1 MSKLKNPT
9 CYRHTATRV
18 RSKMVNA
25 LLMYQGNGT
34 AIWMMYCY
42 VIDNCFYHSAFSRLE
57 EVESDGVR
65 ATEKKQPELE
75 SPGTGGDE
83 TFGAALLLSSPH
95 YSKLDND
102 ISLELSMQ

>member
-1 MSKLKNPT
+1 M
-9 CYRHTATRV
+9 
-18 RSKMVNA
+18 
-25 LLMYQGNGT
+25 
-34 AIWMMYCY
+34 
-42 VIDNCFYHSAFSRLE
+42 
-57 EVESDGVR
+57 ESDGVR